1 MVVLWLYIVGGEM
14 LKKFLP
20 LGIFLLILVFLFRG
34 LQLNPREVPSAQ
46 LGHSLPSMS
55 LQLWG
60 EKQKKTNFAQWQ
72 GQPIILHFWASWCDS
87 CQQDVLELLKLK
99 NLSFPRLI
107 GVNYKDHTK
116 DLKRWLLVNPSI
128 FDDLIIDKSGRLG
141 LELGVVATP
150 ETFIVD
156 KQGVIRFRY
165 QGPLTREV
173 IEKQI
178 MPQIQ
183 VLNS

>member
-1 MVVLWLYIVGGEM
+1 M

-20 LGIFLLILVFLFRG
+20 LGVFLMILVFLFRG
-34 LQLNPREVPSAQ
+34 LQLNPREMPSAQ
-46 LGHSLPSMS
+46 MGHSLPSMP

-60 EKQKKTNFAQWQ
+60 ANQKNTYFSQWQ
-72 GQPIILHFWASWCDS
+72 GQLLILHFWASWCDS
-87 CQQDVLELLKLK
+87 CQQDVLELIKLK
-99 NLSFPRLI
+99 NLSATRLI
-107 GVNYKDHTK
+107 GVNYKDNTK
-116 DLKRWLLVNPSI
+116 DLKKWLLVNPSI
-128 FDDLIIDKSGRLG
+128 FDDLIIDKNGRLG

-165 QGPLTREV
+165 QGPLTNAV